1 MTTAPIYDFVRI
13 IPRERDY
20 LDKKYGSRG
29 EIFFDRA
36 ANSLRLYDGDTR
48 GGTAL
53 ARSDF
58 DNILDATFLAKATAA
73 GVGGGGSSIEVGD
86 AAPTS
91 PEIGT
96 IWFDEDSAKIYVYVG
111 DDTSNQWVQPIAPS
125 PDSLLDLAIT
135 DGTNGQ
141 ILSTD
146 GSGNFSFIDQ
156 PTTFDGTWSS
166 LTGTPTTISGY
177 GITDD
182 FDGEFASL
190 TGKPTTLAGYG
201 ITDAFDG
208 DFSSLSNLEESLV
221 GYGITDGQ
229 APLVSGSTIKTIN
242 GSTLLDS
249 GNISITAPPVDIG
262 NVVFT
267 GYTIDSDDSSA
278 LTFTP
283 TIVAQSDVSV
293 ENDITVR
300 QDATVTGN
308 LSVKGNFQSTGAGTA
323 EIVSEGAIDLTA
335 STRVQLTQSPIKLAS
350 LTQSQIDALAP
361 NDGDMVYNTTTNKIQ
376 GRANGVWEDKGP

>member
-13 IPRERDY
+13 IPREKDY

-36 ANSLRLYDGDTR
+36 ANSLRLYNGDTR
-48 GGTAL
+48 GGTEL

-58 DNILDATFLAKATAA
+58 DNIADATFLAKATAA
-73 GVGGGGSSIEVGD
+73 GVSGGGGSIEVGD
-86 AAPTS
+86 TAPTS
-91 PEIGT
+91 PDVGT

-146 GSGNFSFIDQ
+146 GSANFSFIDN
-156 PTTFDGTWSS
+156 FDGTWSS
-166 LTGTPTTISGY
+166 LTGTPTTIGGY
-177 GITDD
+177 GITDA

-190 TGKPTTLAGYG
+190 TSKPTTLAGYG

-208 DFSSLSNLEESLV
+208 EFSSLANKPTTLV

-229 APLVSGSTIKTIN
+229 YTLVSGSTIKTVN
-242 GSTLLDS
+242 GGTILDS
-249 GNISITAPPVDIG
+249 GNISITSPAVPIG

-335 STRVQLTQSPIKLAS
+335 GTRVQLTQSPIKLAS
-350 LTQSQIDALAP
+350 LTQSQIDALAA